1 MLAEPTALW
10 LAAGNAFG
18 WLAIQL
24 GLAWAFGRLPEAWFS
39 TPAPFGWERAGR
51 CYVRWCGV
59 RYWTDRLPDGAR
71 WFAGGFSKA
80 RLASREAAYLARF
93 ARETWRGELCHW
105 CAMAFAPLFFPWN
118 PWWGDLVITVYAVAA
133 NLPCIIAQRYN
144 RARIYARQRP
154 DDEWKSPA

>member
-1 MLAEPTALW
+1 MPGELPALW
-10 LAAGNAFG
+10 LAAGNAAG
-18 WLAIQL
+18 WLVIQL
-24 GLAWAFGRLPEAWFS
+24 GLAWAFGRLPEGWFRA
-39 TPAPFGWERAGR
+39 PAPFPWEHAGR
-51 CYVRWCGV
+51 CYARWCAV
-59 RYWTDRLPDGAR
+59 RRWKDRLPDGAR

-80 RLASREAAYLARF
+80 RLASREAAYLTRF

-105 CAMAFAPLFFPWN
+105 CAIALTPLFFPWN

-154 DDEWKSPA
+154 EDGWKSPA